1 MPKQPYLYIMNNR
14 VQPPSPPLA
23 NEGDHKP
30 KMDKIVEGKKKRK

>member
-14 VQPPSPPLA
+14 VHPPPPLA

-30 KMDKIVEGKKKRK
+30 KMDKMVEGKKET